1 MGVVL
6 ILGEERFG
14 VRMELADLLC
24 KHPALEESRFTGS
37 TSSPAQILDEVRTPT
52 LAGGRRAVVVDDAGP
67 LLEDAGLSAFAAYA
81 AAPVKGALLVLC
93 AERLDRRFKAAKE
106 LCRLAEVVECPVPRA
121 DEVRAWLPGWAREAH
136 GLQLGSG
143 SSDALLERVGE
154 DRALLDGQLA
164 RLREQIAPRTRLEA
178 SDISDA
184 VEAHRSPAL
193 FEAASALEEGKLQ
206 GALDSLAT
214 CFEEG
219 IRFPD
224 GTVLADEGGVGPIVL
239 GQLHRSW
246 VRLTRAHML
255 RRAGSEDP
263 EIGRALGLSPG
274 AARYFLPRAA
284 RHALPRLLE
293 RHELFLAADSGLKG
307 GGSLGARRT
316 LEALLIGLLR

>member
-14 VRMELADLLC
+14 VRLALADLLR
-24 KHPALEESRFTGS
+24 KHPDLEESRFTGAS
-37 TSSPAQILDEVRTPT
+37 TSPAQVLDEVRTPT
-52 LAGGRRAVVVDDAGP
+52 MAGGRRAVVVDEAGP
-67 LLEDAGLSAFAAYA
+67 LLEDAGLAAFAAYA

-93 AERLDRRFKAAKE
+93 TERIDRRFKTAKE
-106 LCRLAEVVECPVPRA
+106 LCGRAEVLECPVPRA
-121 DEVRAWLPGWAREAH
+121 DAVRSWLPGWAREAH
-136 GLQLGSG
+136 GLQVARDAT
-143 SSDALLERVGE
+143 DALLERVGE

-164 RLREQIAPRTRLEA
+164 RLREQIAPRRKLEA
-178 SDISDA
+178 SDITDS

-214 CFEEG
+214 CFLEG
-219 IRFPD
+219 IRFQD
-224 GTVLADEGGVGPIVL
+224 GTVLADEGGIGPIVL

-246 VRLTRAHML
+246 VRLIRTHML
-255 RRAGSEDP
+255 RRAGSDDQ

-274 AARYFLPRAA
+274 AARYFLPRAS

-293 RHELFLAADSGLKG
+293 RHELFLAADAGLKG
-307 GGSLGARRT
+307 SATLDARRT
-316 LEALLIGLLR
+316 LEALLLGLLR